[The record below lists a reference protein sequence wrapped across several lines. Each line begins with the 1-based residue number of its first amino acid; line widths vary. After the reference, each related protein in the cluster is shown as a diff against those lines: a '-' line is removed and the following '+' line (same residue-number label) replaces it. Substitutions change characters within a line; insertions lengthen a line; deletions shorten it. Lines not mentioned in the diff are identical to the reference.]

1 MASKK
6 STNISLL
13 ILGVASALTIAY
25 LIWLYLAPPATVPL
39 VEQALPTDFNTDVVG
54 SSGFHVLQPFAS
66 LPVPVGAV
74 GRPNPFSDFEPAA
87 KAPLGNANA
96 NTNANANVN
105 TNAAPAAPI
114 PPIPPLV
121 NSPENFNLN
130 GNPL

>member
-25 LIWLYLAPPATVPL
+25 LIWLYLAPPAAVSS

-54 SSGFHVLQPFAS
+54 SSGFHALQPFAS

-74 GRPNPFSDFEPAA
+74 GRPNPFSDFEPVAN
-87 KAPLGNANA
+87 APLGNANA
-96 NTNANANVN
+96 NA
-105 TNAAPAAPI
+105 NAAPVA
-114 PPIPPLV
+114 PIPPLV
-121 NSPENFNLN
+121 NSPENSNLN
-130 GNPL
+130 ENPL